1 MAYDLPTRSPEVL
14 ARHADACP
22 ARDGAPCT
30 CGPIGYRPARDG
42 RSAGPLM
49 ETEAQAH
56 AWRREQDAGLDAAE
70 RDPTVSVAIDE
81 FVEAVAA
88 DRARDPDGRRYTAA
102 GLRELRSTLSA
113 FSDHLLDEPAVDR
126 VPREA
131 TAPARPGMVSDEAI
145 WLCLKV
151 ATVVFVLIALILAAE
166 SI

>member
-42 RSAGPLM
+42 RSAGPLR
-49 ETEAQAH
+49 ETEAQAR

-88 DRARDPDGRRYTAA
+88 DRARGPGGRR
-102 GLRELRSTLSA
+102 R
-113 FSDHLLDEPAVDR
+113 
-126 VPREA
+126 
-131 TAPARPGMVSDEAI
+131 PARPGGRAPPPRGAAGAETPA
-145 WLCLKV
+145 
-151 ATVVFVLIALILAAE
+151 ARVLRPSVGRAGRGRSPARSHGAGAPR
-166 SI
+166 